1 MRHIFL
7 PLFVTL
13 LIFSYAFLLS
23 AQIVERPFIL
33 LVVPEKDTTVT
44 DSPRYRLSAS
54 TNPGNKVTVNGTAF
68 KVYQSGAFAGL
79 LDLKEGQNSF
89 LIVAVAPDGQRAM
102 RSFQITRTPPVT
114 STRADTLMIEDIM
127 MEPSTD
133 LWLKEGDVLTVQ
145 MKATPGKTATFMN
158 GIQMSERRGSE
169 TGGIL
174 GVYRGIYR
182 VKATDTLANQLIQ
195 FKLQDSSGRVVSK
208 VAPVRVS
215 FISNK
220 VPLVGVVK
228 GERPF
233 LNAGLGKDRLGGAK
247 LSFIDAGV
255 RVAITGKAEG
265 QYRVA
270 LTENQEAWIPD
281 DMVDLQPQG
290 TYPPFS
296 LTGSIRVYG
305 DTKFDYVALSLN
317 DKLPYATSSE
327 SDPTRINV
335 DLFGAVSNTNWITDE
350 MTASEIKSVYYTQVE
365 KNLFRLIIELRH
377 KQVWGY
383 GLSYRDNTLLIKVK
397 RQPEKLDLEG
407 LSIVVDA
414 GHGGTNKGAIGATGV
429 MEKDL
434 TLGIATHLKN
444 LLEKKGAKVI
454 MTRTNDESSFNSE
467 RIRRIL
473 PLNADLLIS
482 IHANSIGFMTDPLS
496 VKGVSTYY
504 KYICYKPLSAF
515 ILDEVVKSDLTMF
528 GNVGNFNFS
537 LNSVTE
543 LPSVL
548 VETAFVSNPEDEMK
562 LLDDDFRRDIAD
574 RIVDGVRAFL
584 DWCGD

>member
-1 MRHIFL
+1 MHRLL
-7 PLFVTL
+7 PLICIL
-13 LIFSYAFLLS
+13 LLLPVFHLI
-23 AQIVERPFIL
+23 AQVKEKPFIL
-33 LVVPEKDTTVT
+33 VVVPEQDTTVT

-54 TNPGNKVTVNGTAF
+54 TNPENKVTVNGTPY
-68 KVYQSGAFAGL
+68 KVYKSGAFVGL
-79 LDLKEGQNSF
+79 LDLKDGANSF
-89 LIVAVAPDGQRAM
+89 LIVAVAPDGQKTI
-102 RSFQITRTPPVT
+102 RSFLITKTPPVV

-127 MEPSTD
+127 MEPATD

-145 MKATPGKTATFMN
+145 MKGTPGKMASFLN
-158 GIQMSERRGSE
+158 GQPMSERRSAE
-169 TGGIL
+169 TGGL
-174 GVYRGIYR
+174 LGIYR
-182 VKATDTLANQLIQ
+182 GVYKVRGTDTLSNQNIQ
-195 FKLQDSSGRVVSK
+195 FRLQDTSGRVVSK
-208 VAPVRVS
+208 VAPGRVS

-220 VPLVGVVK
+220 VPLVGIVK
-228 GERPF
+228 GDRPF

-270 LTENQEAWIPD
+270 LTENQEAWIPEE
-281 DMVDLQPQG
+281 MVDLQPQG

-317 DKLPYATSSE
+317 DKLPYATSSDT
-327 SDPTRINV
+327 DPTRINI

-350 MTASEIKSVYYTQVE
+350 MTAAEIKNVYYTQAE
-365 KNLFRLIIELRH
+365 KNLFRLTIELGH

-383 GLSYRDNTLLIKVK
+383 GLSYRDNALIVKVK
-397 RQPEKLDLEG
+397 HQPENLEIEG

-434 TLGIATHLKN
+434 TFGIASHLKH
-444 LLEKKGAKVI
+444 LLEKKGAKVT

-482 IHANSIGFMTDPLS
+482 VHANSVGFMTDPLS

-504 KYICYKPLSAF
+504 KYICYKPLSVF
-515 ILDEVVKSDLTMF
+515 ILDEMVRSDLTMF

-543 LPSVL
+543 LPNVL

-562 LLDDDFRRDIAD
+562 LLDDDFRREIAG
-574 RIVDGVRAFL
+574 RIVDGVKAFL
-584 DWCGD
+584 EWCDE